1 MSDTYWPSH
10 PTIPLQEGSWR
21 TQHPTSKWKCSPR
34 PGNASTGDNSVET
47 WFPHPRDTSTT
58 FFVEV
63 GRWDI
68 NAERGKWLRQV
79 SSFAIPASGVSA
91 TIDFFIGLV
100 LEEMDIDAAAEGFL
114 LVGFTDLGDRVRF
127 DPASHVYSVAEFID
141 RRFILQ
147 LTDSGSDASIPIQV
161 FGLGLI
167 PPRPVE
173 NTPSARAWHPNMH
186 GHDYSG
192 NAPQPRNEK
201 LSPGDFPWDTSEESQ
216 RPSDWMIPPGLPRR
230 ADLPRAPHLDTW
242 PDHLNWHIGTLW
254 TPLTWGGVHGGP
266 TTRRWQGRNSINHD
280 RHHGDFNSQ
289 HGHIPYE
296 WITRYRNSTVRKEEA
311 SRYEPDAPTSTVTIW
326 KKFPTLAAITLADH
340 LPDHL
345 ALIWQTPPV
354 PPTIT
359 GDSILSPWIDPVIL
373 AELGVGLPATGA
385 REAHHSAYTAIPN
398 VRPSGTLPHLWFPP
412 EPEEEPIEWWF
423 QEALEWTPGLTT
435 STPAHPRFPP
445 GSPWAHYID
454 PIASP
459 ERQHRPSTHLL
470 ARARNALIRQENHH
484 TSRERKLVL
493 LWWRLCRR
501 QGLARM
507 ALRSTSWWSDSEY
520 SDSHPSP
527 RESSGRITPPSGSG
541 HPEEEVVIHPTAT
554 LPIEVDEAPEL
565 PPPSAA
571 KDKWQEAAARWAHPS
586 RTRKPGAEASDASS
600 SWE

>member
-21 TQHPTSKWKCSPR
+21 RPWDHPTS
-34 PGNASTGDNSVET
+34 GNNSVEVC
-47 WFPHPRDTSTT
+47 FRHPRDTSTT

-114 LVGFTDLGDRVRF
+114 LVGFTSHGDRVRF

-192 NAPQPRNEK
+192 KAHQPPNEK
-201 LSPGDFPWDTSEESQ
+201 LSPGDFPWDTSWESQ
-216 RPSDWMIPPGLPRR
+216 RPSDWVIPPGLPRR

-242 PDHLNWHIGTLW
+242 PDFLDWHIGTLW

-311 SRYEPDAPTSTVTIW
+311 SRYDPGAPTSTVTIW
-326 KKFPTLAAITLADH
+326 QTQPTLAAITLADH

-359 GDSILSPWIDPVIL
+359 RDSILSPWFDPVIL

-385 REAHHSAYTAIPN
+385 REAHHSVYTAIPN
-398 VRPSGTLPHLWFPP
+398 VRPSGALPPGWFPP

-423 QEALEWTPGLTT
+423 QEALEWGPSPHG
-435 STPAHPRFPP
+435 FPP
-445 GSPWAHYID
+445 GSPWANYID
-454 PIASP
+454 PSASP

-470 ARARNALIRQENHH
+470 ARARNALIRQENYH
-484 TSRERKLVL
+484 TSRERNLVL

-501 QGLARM
+501 MGLARQ

-527 RESSGRITPPSGSG
+527 RESSGRITPPPGAG
-541 HPEEEVVIHPTAT
+541 HSEEEVVIHPPAP
-554 LPIEVDEAPEL
+554 LPLEEDDSAGTVEAPEL
-565 PPPSAA
+565 SPPSAVR
-571 KDKWQEAAARWAHPS
+571 DKWHEAAEYWAHPP
-586 RTRKPGAEASDASS
+586 RTRKPGAEDTDASS